1 MDEMNDNI
9 LTEWLEQESN
19 CYKHYMKLKGFIGIV
34 RTFKAGHEINFDDDN
49 IKESCGVKVADV
61 RNLLVKLGKF
71 RKFTLNKLFILAL
84 GKVSKETKI
93 DATKTHFFI
102 DAGSTNVT
110 SDYDI
115 TISGPYCS
123 LVIEYMFEIYYEQFG
138 TVLPIGF
145 DSNLYPGTA
154 SYTTVDGLHP
164 DFSNQDK
171 TEGILNIELNIGENG
186 LKKML
191 LPMVTNPD
199 QGNSTLQNYQWACS
213 KLYDAM
219 SALKDGDNEVHLL
232 RRRWWRRTA
241 LKDGGNEVRAL
252 DVFESFLAHGKII
265 SETCRA
271 KFCKRVNNEES
282 VDVQEIES
290 SNESYAHM
298 WTHCKTLDAYYREG
312 LKSNLP
318 HKRIDLPKG
327 LLPYVNTSLGY
338 SNLVSWLCSEAY
350 YSSFTVYAIVV
361 SLQLGYNGVGFIKD
375 VWLVA
380 VIENLADLIKHML
393 HTISHSEKH
402 KRPGVV
408 EEVEYKKMYITYS
421 KYYYRIYYCL
431 TKYEEFTGK
440 NFNVGAS
447 VKLSTLDMALAR
459 RKDFDIKKADENNI
473 WGPKCLNIKNIKK
486 PREWLE
492 ETTIMVME
500 MLNDHL
506 QPMPTGKDNPMG
518 DGRKR
523 RRRTKRKKR
532 RKSKKKK
539 KQKEEKV
546 REEQKD
552 VKSKYYF

>member
-1 MDEMNDNI
+1 M
-9 LTEWLEQESN
+9 
-19 CYKHYMKLKGFIGIV
+19 
-34 RTFKAGHEINFDDDN
+34 
-49 IKESCGVKVADV
+49 
-61 RNLLVKLGKF
+61 
-71 RKFTLNKLFILAL
+71 
-84 GKVSKETKI
+84 
-93 DATKTHFFI
+93 
-102 DAGSTNVT
+102 
-110 SDYDI
+110 
-115 TISGPYCS
+115 
-123 LVIEYMFEIYYEQFG
+123 
-138 TVLPIGF
+138 
-145 DSNLYPGTA
+145 
-154 SYTTVDGLHP
+154 
-164 DFSNQDK
+164 
-171 TEGILNIELNIGENG
+171 
-186 LKKML
+186 
-191 LPMVTNPD
+191 
-199 QGNSTLQNYQWACS
+199 
-213 KLYDAM
+213 
-219 SALKDGDNEVHLL
+219 
-232 RRRWWRRTA
+232 
-241 LKDGGNEVRAL
+241 
-252 DVFESFLAHGKII
+252 
-265 SETCRA
+265 
-271 KFCKRVNNEES
+271 NNEES

-532 RKSKKKK
+532 RKSKPNEKREEKAKRRKSKKK
-539 KQKEEKV
+539 KK
-546 REEQKD
+546 
-552 VKSKYYF
+552 